1 LVRRLAMNKEKK
13 FIFFGGKGGVGKTTC
28 SSAFSKC
35 CAKTGD
41 KTLLVS
47 TDPAHSLADIFGIVI
62 GPEIVLLEENLYGI
76 EIDADLERNKYSERI
91 KAQLTT
97 GISPV
102 IIEEIQRQIDAANV
116 SPGSEEAAIF
126 DKFVEIIEEKG
137 DEFDRI
143 IFDTAPTGHTLR
155 LLSLPELM
163 GGWMDSLIDKRKK
176 ALGLMRMINSGSKAQ
191 RDVIDNDPVLSILEK
206 RRNKF
211 EKARNILIDS
221 DNMEFIFV
229 INPEKLPILETKK
242 AIDVLT
248 KYRIPVAGVVV
259 NRTIPDEFCH
269 DNEFWG
275 KRKLVER
282 QYMDIINTE
291 FEGKIL
297 TILPLLAE
305 DIKGDTLNIVA
316 EHFIKVKDRMLGAK
330 IN

>member
-1 LVRRLAMNKEKK
+1 MSKEKK

-191 RDVIDNDPVLSILEK
+191 RDVIDNDPILSILEK

-221 DNMEFIFV
+221 ENMEFIFV

-269 DNEFWG
+269 GNEFWS

-282 QYMDIINTE
+282 QYMDIINTD
-291 FEGKIL
+291 FAGKIL
-297 TILPLLAE
+297 TILPLLDE

-330 IN
+330 I

>member
-1 LVRRLAMNKEKK
+1 MNKEKK

-91 KAQLTT
+91 KAQLST

-176 ALGLMRMINSGSKAQ
+176 ALGLMRMINSSSKVQ
-191 RDVIDNDPVLSILEK
+191 RDAIDNDPVLSILEK
-206 RRNKF
+206 RRSKF
-211 EKARNILIDS
+211 EKARSILIDS

-316 EHFIKVKDRMLGAK
+316 EHFIKVKDRMLGTK
-330 IN
+330 I